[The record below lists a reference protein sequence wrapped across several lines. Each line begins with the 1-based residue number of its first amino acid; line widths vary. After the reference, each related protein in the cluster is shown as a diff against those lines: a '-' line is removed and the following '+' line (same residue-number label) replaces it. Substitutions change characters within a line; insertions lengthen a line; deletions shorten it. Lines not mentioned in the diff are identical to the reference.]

1 MRVGL
6 DVIRAGL
13 GHLLQTCGGLYVL
26 EALRAAAA
34 SRASKAS
41 KASKSTQALYGR

>member
-13 GHLLQTCGGLYVL
+13 GHLLQTCEASDAL
-26 EALRAAAA
+26 EVSGAAAA
-34 SRASKAS
+34 PEASKP
-41 KASKSTQALYGR
+41 SKSTQALYGF